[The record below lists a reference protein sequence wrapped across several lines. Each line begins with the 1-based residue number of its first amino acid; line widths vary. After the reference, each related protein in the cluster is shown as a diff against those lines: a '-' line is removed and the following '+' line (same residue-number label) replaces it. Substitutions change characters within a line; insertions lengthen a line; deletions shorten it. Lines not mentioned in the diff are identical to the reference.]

1 MEECELCKI
10 VGGKRKPILI
20 KENEFAVAISGGFFR
35 EGHCVVVL
43 KKHKLSIS
51 EIEPKEYDALFDLIT
66 QTSKALE
73 IKYDAEKTY
82 LISIGDKIGHLHFH
96 LIPKHKDLCSMGDY
110 CFLKMHESEGERHPK
125 KSEQITLAEDVKKIM
140 GI

>member
-1 MEECELCKI
+1 MEECELCGIIAKEE
-10 VGGKRKPILI
+10 KPILI
-20 KENEFAVAISGGFFR
+20 KENEFAIAISAGFVR
-35 EGHCVVVL
+35 EGHCTVVP
-43 KKHKLSIS
+43 KKHKVSIS

-73 IKYDAEKTY
+73 AKYDAEKTY
-82 LISIGDKIGHLHFH
+82 LIVIADKVEHLHFQ

-125 KSEQITLAEDVKKIM
+125 KSEQITLAEDVKKVM